1 MIFLCEPRR
10 DDASATLRGTLV
22 DYESH
27 KITVTT
33 QSTTVAEL
41 HAFMKCFGTCLFLK
55 GLWADLSG
63 ENAEI
68 HMRIDANNLVTTA
81 KTTHAPEQK
90 ETIHLIQM
98 LRKESISGK
107 IDDLAHV
114 SSADCLSDCLTKHSA
129 KPDAIIKAV
138 EQGKLQNIDKHP
150 PFRTLLKHKAFF
162 LGKWLAGNLKEPLK
176 VLTFMA
182 EDVTECVHHAY
193 SSMFC

>member
-1 MIFLCEPRR
+1 MIFLCEQRPEI
-10 DDASATLRGTLV
+10 ASANLRGSLV

-63 ENAEI
+63 ESTEI
-68 HMRIDANNLVTTA
+68 HMRTDANNLVTTA

-90 ETIHLIQM
+90 ETIHLVQM
-98 LRKESISGK
+98 LRKESISGR

-129 KPDAIIKAV
+129 KPDAIIQAV
-138 EQGKLQNIDKHP
+138 ESGYLKNIDKHP
-150 PFRTLLKHKAFF
+150 PFRTLLKHKAF
-162 LGKWLAGNLKEPLK
+162 LGKWIAGNIKKPLE
-176 VLTFMA
+176 VLSFLV
-182 EDVTECVHHAY
+182 EDVTAVVSHAFT
-193 SSMFC
+193 SMFC